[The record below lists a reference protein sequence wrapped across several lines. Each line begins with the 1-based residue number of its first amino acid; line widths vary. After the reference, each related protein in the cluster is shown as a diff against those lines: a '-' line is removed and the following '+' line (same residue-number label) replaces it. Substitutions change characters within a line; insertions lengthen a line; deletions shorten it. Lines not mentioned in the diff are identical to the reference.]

1 MTLAPQTVAE
11 LLALG
16 TVTGFLAGLLGIG
29 GSLLMVPFMTWLLAK
44 QGVPD
49 AHVVH
54 MAIATSLAT
63 ITLSS
68 VSSVRAHHRTGAVRW
83 PIVRA
88 LAPGILLG
96 AYFGSTLTAHMN
108 GRLLGLLFAGFLF
121 FSAAQM
127 LLNLKPASERGLPAS
142 PGMWAAG
149 GVIGTVSGM
158 VGAGGG
164 FISVPFMT
172 WCSVPIHSA
181 VATSAALGFPIALA
195 GTVGYVVHGWH
206 TEGLPPLSLGYVW
219 LPALA
224 IIASAS
230 VTLAPVGARTAHRM
244 DTRKLR
250 RAFALLLAAL
260 GSYMLWR
267 SFA

>member
-1 MTLAPQTVAE
+1 
-11 LLALG
+11 
-16 TVTGFLAGLLGIG
+16 
-29 GSLLMVPFMTWLLAK
+29 
-44 QGVPD
+44 
-49 AHVVH
+49 
-54 MAIATSLAT
+54 
-63 ITLSS
+63 
-68 VSSVRAHHRTGAVRW
+68 
-83 PIVRA
+83 
-88 LAPGILLG
+88 
-96 AYFGSTLTAHMN
+96 
-108 GRLLGLLFAGFLF
+108 
-121 FSAAQM
+121 
-127 LLNLKPASERGLPAS
+127 
-142 PGMWAAG
+142 MWAAG

-195 GTVGYVVHGWH
+195 GTAGYIVHGWH

-250 RAFALLLAAL
+250 RAFALLLTAL